1 LSLFFPVQST
11 PLQTPTAITPIVP
24 ATQNPILE
32 SQISPI
38 TSRENLRNQRHPE
51 MGILRCTNKFQ
62 DIQEILSPD
71 GEQFDLPPLLL
82 RQKQLQHNNH
92 QPESLDF
99 DSMND
104 RHLTRQS
111 IEEKR
116 ISLLTFEDMEKS
128 ILMLSNQQNEVDFDE
143 ILNTLTERR
152 PAENDK
158 FRQSLDL
165 IKKRHSLIN
174 MEKQQD
180 DLKRRETT
188 LLDVTTD
195 NKLIDSIN
203 NSSGSMTSSGGSDRL
218 LNRRSRLYDG
228 MQNATMT
235 LAASDEA
242 GEESGGGGGADVPSG
257 QTERTAAYDRKNRDR
272 FKTIKINKK
281 LGEGMVVIGTES
293 NDMDSQ
299 VSAYFEGEGTFQ
311 VKAPKGGTIGP
322 RISNKYIHGFSY

>member
-1 LSLFFPVQST
+1 
-11 PLQTPTAITPIVP
+11 
-24 ATQNPILE
+24 
-32 SQISPI
+32 
-38 TSRENLRNQRHPE
+38 
-51 MGILRCTNKFQ
+51 MGILRSTKKFQ

-82 RQKQLQHNNH
+82 RQKQQ

-104 RHLTRQS
+104 RHLSRQT

-174 MEKQQD
+174 LEKQQD
-180 DLKRRETT
+180 DLKRKET
-188 LLDVTTD
+188 LLDATTTTTLVD

-203 NSSGSMTSSGGSDRL
+203 NSSSSMTSSGGSDRL

-242 GEESGGGGGADVPSG
+242 GEGNGGGVDVPSG

-281 LGEGMVVIGTES
+281 LGEGMVVIGTEP
-293 NDMDSQ
+293 NEIESQ
-299 VSAYFEGEGTFQ
+299 VSVSIRNIRA
-311 VKAPKGGTIGP
+311 
-322 RISNKYIHGFSY
+322 